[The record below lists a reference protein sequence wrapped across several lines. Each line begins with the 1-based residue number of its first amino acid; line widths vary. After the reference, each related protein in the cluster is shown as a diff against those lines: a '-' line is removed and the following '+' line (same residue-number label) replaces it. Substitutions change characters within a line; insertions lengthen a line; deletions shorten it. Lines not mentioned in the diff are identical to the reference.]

1 MPTASEVIIRP
12 WQPGD
17 DAAVWSVLQEGSH
30 SNINAT
36 FLLCLK
42 KPVLRALS
50 IVVILIGLANG
61 LSTLAL
67 IPCLIFAIG
76 VLYALSVFSSFIYLY
91 SSTLSDIKDIQETY
105 FLDPDNH
112 FWVAECDREV
122 VGTIA
127 IAKLEKYPLN
137 SAHSSLDKR
146 DGFGSILREQKVAWL
161 RRMVVRNKFRGMGIA
176 KCLLNESLEFCRKQN
191 YAGVFLITT
200 EVHHAARSLYTNVG
214 FQLIAVKPY
223 KYLKGLVKIKTYEFF
238 LPF

>member
-76 VLYALSVFSSFIYLY
+76 VLYALSVFSSFIILV
-91 SSTLSDIKDIQETY
+91 Q
-105 FLDPDNH
+105 LDFIRH
-112 FWVAECDREV
+112 KRHSR
-122 VGTIA
+122 
-127 IAKLEKYPLN
+127 KLI
-137 SAHSSLDKR
+137 
-146 DGFGSILREQKVAWL
+146 F
-161 RRMVVRNKFRGMGIA
+161 
-176 KCLLNESLEFCRKQN
+176 
-191 YAGVFLITT
+191 
-200 EVHHAARSLYTNVG
+200 
-214 FQLIAVKPY
+214 
-223 KYLKGLVKIKTYEFF
+223 
-238 LPF
+238 